1 MTMTFNEMKTS
12 PHDWRYQLAGLFL
25 ALSILFAS
33 SHIYASEICFIL
45 FFLLCFL
52 KLKFNFLLAFI
63 GLSCLCLFIF
73 FSIGSDRTLNEMVF
87 VILLSSLPCLGIS
100 QYRVNIDSLVEGIS
114 LGLTISA
121 IYGFLLLFVQ
131 IIFPGIAQNFEPCLY
146 SAERTINS
154 CGIPPYVIGD
164 FSLQRL
170 YGLASEPSTYG
181 MTHVVLLSL
190 LISNPR
196 LNLSSGFVVMQ
207 IMSIL
212 ATISITA
219 IALLTMMFSIMSLRR
234 TKLVLENKK
243 TTKRKNFKTIIIIIA
258 VSVIL
263 AVLIDGIVEALLN
276 RTYGRIVDLFSGEDI
291 SAFMRSTATWLPAL
305 SFFSNGSISEVLF
318 GVGVNQYLLFLEG
331 FSTFTIVDGTLLEI
345 RGQRGSILSILLG
358 GFGLVTLV
366 AFITML
372 FLIDRYRFSVV
383 ALCVFGFL
391 FFHTTALSF
400 STLALIYVIGI
411 NGANISNVK

>member
-131 IIFPGIAQNFEPCLY
+131 IIFPGIAQNFEPVY
-146 SAERTINS
+146 
-154 CGIPPYVIGD
+154 
-164 FSLQRL
+164 
-170 YGLASEPSTYG
+170 
-181 MTHVVLLSL
+181 
-190 LISNPR
+190 
-196 LNLSSGFVVMQ
+196 
-207 IMSIL
+207 
-212 ATISITA
+212 
-219 IALLTMMFSIMSLRR
+219 
-234 TKLVLENKK
+234 
-243 TTKRKNFKTIIIIIA
+243 
-258 VSVIL
+258 
-263 AVLIDGIVEALLN
+263 
-276 RTYGRIVDLFSGEDI
+276 
-291 SAFMRSTATWLPAL
+291 
-305 SFFSNGSISEVLF
+305 
-318 GVGVNQYLLFLEG
+318 
-331 FSTFTIVDGTLLEI
+331 
-345 RGQRGSILSILLG
+345 
-358 GFGLVTLV
+358 
-366 AFITML
+366 
-372 FLIDRYRFSVV
+372 
-383 ALCVFGFL
+383 
-391 FFHTTALSF
+391 TAL
-400 STLALIYVIGI
+400 
-411 NGANISNVK
+411 KEQ